1 MPRLSKNFI
10 YKYPGRNCIQK
21 IPPTWMNCYAKWQ
34 PNQSL
39 TLVSFQNRPSFFF
52 YLYFTIIIS
61 YNKKAFLRLT
71 CTVHSLQF
79 VRLSN
84 RIFFFFIYIYDL
96 CDSCQEFFRHVKNNK
111 WQRPQLVRESLFN
124 FSLFHNESILKATH
138 IIGSVISMRMY
149 K

>member
-1 MPRLSKNFI
+1 MYLAEKMPRLSKNFI

-84 RIFFFFIYIYDL
+84 RIFFFSYIYTIYAI
-96 CDSCQEFFRHVKNNK
+96 RAK
-111 WQRPQLVRESLFN
+111 N
-124 FSLFHNESILKATH
+124 FSGTWKITNGKGHSWYAKVYSIFRYSIMNQSSKRL
-138 IIGSVISMRMY
+138 I
-149 K
+149 